1 VVKRLLLACALAGC
15 GAFEEPSIVLD
26 LRVIGMVADPPE
38 QIVHVD
44 LNDPA
49 GTDVVDQL
57 EPVMVTAYIAD
68 PDKHRKLRWS
78 MMLCLVDK
86 EGRCDLSKPYKDMG
100 GGEIEDPDDYAKAQ
114 HPSAEVFGDRDVNY
128 FVMLREAIEANPVQ
142 ALGGVDLT
150 VMLRVGGVD
159 EPPENDIYAAKLV
172 RISPDYPAGR
182 AANKNPEIDD
192 VDSASTTD
200 PGAKVGERRCADT
213 PTTVVAASMQAG
225 GTITLFPLEH
235 DGTREH
241 YVAPTLDGGSVML
254 DESLSY
260 QWLATAG
267 SWSDE
272 TTGGG
277 HDILGNQSLLGS
289 DWTAPRVV
297 PHDNYRVSIWMIQRD
312 ERLGVRVYET
322 CISVS
327 P

>member
-1 VVKRLLLACALAGC
+1 MVKRLLALCALAGC
-15 GAFEEPSIVLD
+15 GAFEEPSIVRD
-26 LRVIGMVADPPE
+26 LRVLAMVADRPE
-38 QIVHVD
+38 QVIHVD
-44 LNDPA
+44 LNDP
-49 GTDVVDQL
+49 TSMDVLDDLQ
-57 EPVMVTAYIAD
+57 PVQITAYVAE

-100 GGEIEDPDDYAKAQ
+100 GGEIGDPDDS
-114 HPSAEVFGDRDVNY
+114 PSAQRPIASVLGDRDVTY
-128 FVMLREAIEANPVQ
+128 LLMLREAIEANPVA

-159 EPPENDIYAAKLV
+159 EPPENDRYAAKLV

-182 AANKNPEIDD
+182 TANRNPEIDD
-192 VDSASTTD
+192 VDSASATNSS
-200 PGAKVGERRCADT
+200 AKVREGRCSDETFNTILEPGE
-213 PTTVVAASMQAG
+213 TV
-225 GTITLFPLEH
+225 TLFPLER

-241 YVAPTLDGGSVML
+241 YLAPTLDGGSVML
-254 DESLSY
+254 DESISY

-289 DWTAPRVV
+289 DWTAPRSV
-297 PHDNYRVSIWMIQRD
+297 PYANYPVSIWMIQRD
-312 ERLGVRVYET
+312 ERLGARVYET
-322 CISVS
+322 CIRVS